1 MFHLTAPPSVN
12 NVRIIGVPVEGN
24 TIKGVGDYFGGREG
38 PSKFDWLRENLEAG
52 DFVLVSSGT
61 AEYTLTK
68 EDVGRRLAF
77 VYVPMNFEG
86 QEGESVSVVSETIK
100 QGMYIFVSNFHGLYF

>member
-52 DFVLVSSGT
+52 LV
-61 AEYTLTK
+61 
-68 EDVGRRLAF
+68 F
-77 VYVPMNFEG
+77 F
-86 QEGESVSVVSETIK
+86 VVSPMEDNRIN
-100 QGMYIFVSNFHGLYF
+100 M